1 MRRLWRKFAY
11 GDGQPPNQE
20 LRETDPARFGG
31 LEANRRAARR
41 AAAILIL
48 TTLASAVAIVL
59 AALFTGDIGLG
70 VVFGITGTAFGL
82 AANSWWTARGAR
94 QADSQRVVDLAR
106 GIFLQDAQVLR
117 RMINPYALDGILQNL
132 LNTVMPD
139 EDLGDSL
146 WQQGFGTLVERVRN
160 NRWRVGQRYDV
171 ELRERGELLTVSLP
185 DGHELGF
192 EPVEWRE
199 LRAELSYTRSFEAKP
214 RHLWVG
220 LVFDPAG
227 GPDWFAAKDFLLR
240 EYMPLEADMIAE
252 IVASAPGPRVLEE
265 AGSLPALHPRTAVR
279 ALGARRGRSGRLHF
293 AAQLAQPRA
302 SINGSELEPDEVA
315 VDERGMAVRFALPD
329 GLRRQ
334 LEQKQWARVVAGL
347 CFPLPGQVA
356 VFPVYFPDLTREG
369 RISFDHSG
377 AHVSDVMTDMFFSV
391 YRPFWRERVAD
402 DADRRI
408 VETDEGE
415 WIFPG
420 AGMVFSWRNRAPGGA
435 GTAAASMFPR
445 P

>member
-11 GDGQPPNQE
+11 GDGQPPNEE

-41 AAAILIL
+41 AAAILAL
-48 TTLASAVAIVL
+48 TTLASGVAIVL
-59 AALFTGDIGLG
+59 AALFTGDVGLG

-94 QADSQRVVDLAR
+94 EADSRRIVDLAS
-106 GIFLQDAQVLR
+106 GIFLQDTRVLR
-117 RMINPYALDGILQNL
+117 EVIDPYALDGILQNL
-132 LNTVMPD
+132 LSTVMPD

-171 ELRERGELLTVSLP
+171 ELRERDAALTTSLP
-185 DGHELGF
+185 DGKELVFQPG
-192 EPVEWRE
+192 EWRE
-199 LRAELSYTRSFEAKP
+199 LSAELSYTRSFEAEP

-240 EYMPLEADMIAE
+240 EYMPLDSDTIADIC
-252 IVASAPGPRVLEE
+252 ASAPGPRVLEE
-265 AGSLPALHPRTAVR
+265 SGSMGARGAVR
-279 ALGARRGRSGRLHF
+279 AVSARRGRAGRLRF
-293 AAQLAQPRA
+293 AAELARPRA
-302 SINGSELEPDEVA
+302 SIDGSALEPDEIA
-315 VDERGMAVRFALPD
+315 VDERGMAVRFAVPD

-334 LEQKQWARVVAGL
+334 LKEKPWARVVTAL
-347 CFPLPGQVA
+347 SFPLPGRVS

-391 YRPFWRERVAD
+391 YRPFWSERAAA
-402 DADRRI
+402 DADCRV

-420 AGMVFSWRNRAPGGA
+420 AGMVFSWRNAAPAGDGRAG
-435 GTAAASMFPR
+435 ASMFPR